1 MLTVQ
6 VVQLVVSLVVFGFV
20 EVELLVELF
29 FVEVVHGV
37 EVVFDEVVLLV
48 EEVEHLVEE
57 EVLEVHGLV
66 LETQGFPD
74 SQSTVGQTGPVQESA
89 ELGVADS
96 VGV

>member
-37 EVVFDEVVLLV
+37 EVVFDEEVVLLI

-57 EVLEVHGLV
+57 
-66 LETQGFPD
+66 
-74 SQSTVGQTGPVQESA
+74 
-89 ELGVADS
+89 
-96 VGV
+96 

>member
-1 MLTVQ
+1 VVLSRVLTVQ

-37 EVVFDEVVLLV
+37 EVVFDEEVVLLI

-57 EVLEVHGLV
+57 
-66 LETQGFPD
+66 
-74 SQSTVGQTGPVQESA
+74 
-89 ELGVADS
+89 
-96 VGV
+96 